1 MAQSVA
7 GVRQYNQLISL
18 MDNWDYMQE
27 NLQTAYNATGALDRQ
42 AEIYAESWD
51 AAEKRV
57 KAAAQG
63 IYQSLL
69 NDEFFIDLNNL
80 FADLLEGLDGFIDKI
95 GGVKSVLLML
105 GAIVTKVFSTQIA
118 NGLSQAAT
126 SMSLMTERGREKVR
140 AQQADFVN
148 ESANIMAK

>member
-1 MAQSVA
+1 
-7 GVRQYNQLISL
+7 
-18 MDNWDYMQE
+18 
-27 NLQTAYNATGALDRQ
+27 
-42 AEIYAESWD
+42 
-51 AAEKRV
+51 
-57 KAAAQG
+57 
-63 IYQSLL
+63 
-69 NDEFFIDLNNL
+69 
-80 FADLLEGLDGFIDKI
+80 LEGLDGFIDKI

-148 ESANIMAK
+148 QAANTMAK